1 MMYKI
6 IAVYRFMYYPFYDY
20 EYLLQVIQ

>member
-20 EYLLQVIQ
+20 EYLLQVMQ